1 MGRAYHAWMRIHHIA
16 MRTRD
21 LPRLELFYTQ
31 VLGLGVVQRDTTRS
45 VWLRAGEAIV
55 MLESAEPKEPAVGA
69 GSMELVAFQVHKDDI
84 ARYRNVLRE
93 ASVPI
98 EAETLYTI
106 YFRDPDG
113 RRVGLSHF
121 PGESAAT

>member
-1 MGRAYHAWMRIHHIA
+1 MHIHHIA

-21 LPRLELFYTQ
+21 LPRLEQFYTQ

-55 MLESAEPKEPAVGA
+55 MLEAAEAKEPVVAA
-69 GSMELVAFQVHKDDI
+69 GSMELVAFRVHKDDV
-84 ARYRNVLRE
+84 ARYRNVLR
-93 ASVPI
+93 AANVII
-98 EAETLYTI
+98 EAETMYTL

-121 PGESAAT
+121 PGESALKG